1 MAAGKNYIIFYII
14 YNVIYIQPVPT
25 DILRKIDNQE
35 FPEKFWDSYT
45 LLIEYFMANCGASRV
60 KVEKHR
66 VMKLK
71 KFLEKSCRN
80 RVCAQFFET
89 DSNEG
94 RASGS
99 ENQKSYEP
107 SKKSPFDLS
116 FSFQYYETSFKR
128 KSDGSYEI
136 VRRPRN

>member
-1 MAAGKNYIIFYII
+1 M

-25 DILRKIDNQE
+25 DILRKIDDQE

-45 LLIEYFMANCGASRV
+45 LLIEYFLANCGASRV
-60 KVEKHR
+60 KIEKHR
-66 VMKLK
+66 VLKLK
-71 KFLEKSCRN
+71 KFLEKSCKN
-80 RVCAQFFET
+80 RVCAQFFDT

-107 SKKSPFDLS
+107 SKNS
-116 FSFQYYETSFKR
+116 FSYQFYETSFKR